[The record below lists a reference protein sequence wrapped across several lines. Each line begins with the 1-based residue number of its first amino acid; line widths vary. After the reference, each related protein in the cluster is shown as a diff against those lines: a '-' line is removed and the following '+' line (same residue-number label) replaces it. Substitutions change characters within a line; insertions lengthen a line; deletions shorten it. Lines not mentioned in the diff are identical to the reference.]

1 MGPVAFAGPP
11 MDFVI
16 LCQALGLAISA
27 GLVIGV
33 AFPAVMPPWGA
44 LAGAVPIGIVA
55 GVMILSGD
63 SEPIWP
69 AFITGPL
76 GAGLAAVVSHDVATG
91 AARRAGA
98 GTTEV
103 GGSASVGIAAMI
115 VVAALAVAVISIVA
129 PPVSLAVF
137 VGLAWIWLMRRRQA
151 ERKHE
156 GLRILR

>member
-1 MGPVAFAGPP
+1 
-11 MDFVI
+11 MDFVT
-16 LCQALGLAISA
+16 LCQALGMAISA

-33 AFPAVMPPWGA
+33 ALPAVMPSWGA
-44 LAGAVPIGIVA
+44 FAGAVPLGIVA
-55 GVMILSGD
+55 GVMILTGNG
-63 SEPIWP
+63 EPVWP
-69 AFITGPL
+69 AFITGPV

-103 GGSASVGIAAMI
+103 GGGASVGVAAII
-115 VVAALAVAVISIVA
+115 VVAALVVAAISIVA
-129 PPVSLAVF
+129 PPVALAVL
-137 VGLAWIWLMRRRQA
+137 VALAWVWVARRRQA